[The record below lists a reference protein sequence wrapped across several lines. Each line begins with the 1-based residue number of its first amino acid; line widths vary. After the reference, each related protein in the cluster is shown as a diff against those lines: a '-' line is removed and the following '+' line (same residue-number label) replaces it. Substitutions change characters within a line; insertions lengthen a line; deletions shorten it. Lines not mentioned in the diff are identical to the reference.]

1 MADKQEPCTCASC
14 APVNTEVIC
23 QTFAQSAMR
32 YSDGS
37 STAALL
43 AINAN
48 QHLTNQFTA
57 QAQQQ
62 LESTNASRQAGD
74 QLLGQLL
81 SRIPIVTP

>member
-1 MADKQEPCTCASC
+1 MAAENKCTCDSC
-14 APVNTEVIC
+14 SPINVDAIC

-32 YSDGS
+32 YSEGA

-62 LESTNASRQAGD
+62 LESMNASRQSSD
-74 QLLGQLL
+74 QLLAQMLA
-81 SRIPIVTP
+81 RIPIAAT